1 MINMQKKNIEDK
13 DKVIEQLE
21 IVRRKQHQEILSI
34 KNPLKP
40 FHDKENQNNK
50 QDGLLRLDRNR
61 IALVGIENAE
71 LERDR
76 VKDYE

>member
-1 MINMQKKNIEDK
+1 M
-13 DKVIEQLE
+13 
-21 IVRRKQHQEILSI
+21 VRRKQHQEILSI

-50 QDGLLRLDRNR
+50 QDGLLRLDR
-61 IALVGIENAE
+61 IIIILVGIENAE